1 MTSLLQPEPWVLN
14 GISNERYKGI
24 LFVVCVCGDAIPVLV
39 SVLLLVV
46 SSVFIGKAT
55 NAQYQPILFDII

>member
-1 MTSLLQPEPWVLN
+1 MLN

-24 LFVVCVCGDAIPVLV
+24 LFVVRVCGDAIPVLV